1 MSKRIFLTFA
11 LVVFGTWAAG
21 FTSMQYAQGAYEEIE
36 VSDGGS
42 ISGVVKYA
50 GDPPAP
56 EEINVDKDPE
66 VCAVHAPKLSEKLIV
81 DKGSKGVKNA
91 LIYIQKI
98 EKGKKWEQADVS
110 AENKK
115 RMAERHFSLDQ
126 KECTFSPHVQV
137 IPAGGVI
144 ELRNGDPL
152 MHNLHSYSMKNSSF
166 NESIPGNGQPIEKT
180 FQFEEVVKVGC
191 DVHKWMTAW
200 IVVQDNPYF
209 CVTGDDGSY
218 KITNIPP
225 GEYKLQ
231 IWHEAFKKED
241 LKKQKKDVKVEAG
254 KEAKADFEL
263 TP

>member
-1 MSKRIFLTFA
+1 MSKRILTFA
-11 LVVFGTWAAG
+11 LVIFGAWAVG
-21 FTSMQYAQGAYEEIE
+21 FTSMPYAQGAYEEIE

-42 ISGVVKYA
+42 ISGVVKYV
-50 GDPPAP
+50 GDAPAP

-91 LIYIQKI
+91 LVYIQKI

-126 KECTFSPHVQV
+126 KECSFSPHVQV
-137 IPAGGVI
+137 IPAGSAI

-200 IVVQDNPYF
+200 VVVQDNPYF
-209 CVTGDDGSY
+209 CITGDDGTY

-241 LKKQKKDVKVEAG
+241 LKKQKKDIKAETN

>member
-1 MSKRIFLTFA
+1 MSKRILTFA
-11 LVVFGTWAAG
+11 LVIFGAWAVG
-21 FTSMQYAQGAYEEIE
+21 FTSMPYAQGAYEEIE

-50 GDPPAP
+50 GDAPAP

-91 LIYIQKI
+91 VVYIQKI

-126 KECTFSPHVQV
+126 KECSFSPHVQV
-137 IPAGGVI
+137 IPAGSAI

-200 IVVQDNPYF
+200 VVVQDNPYF
-209 CVTGDDGSY
+209 CITGDDGTY

-241 LKKQKKDVKVEAG
+241 LKKQKKDIKAETN